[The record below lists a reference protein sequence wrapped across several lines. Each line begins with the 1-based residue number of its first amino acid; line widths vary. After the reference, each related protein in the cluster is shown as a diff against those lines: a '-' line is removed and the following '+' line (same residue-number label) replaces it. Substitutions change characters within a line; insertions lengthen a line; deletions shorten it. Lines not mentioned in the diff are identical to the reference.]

1 MHLPSIRV
9 HFPAS
14 YVGLASLVQ
23 TRWQDPQVAL
33 LPPLVPPSPGWQP
46 ESSQK
51 VLHIQQKQNSGW
63 WVQPIWKIC
72 SVWKT
77 NLSDTEKGCGD
88 SRSMELWSVWVYSK
102 HYTLEDER
110 LEPTNHPWKERKM
123 IWTKPL
129 WLCSMLIFRGE
140 NDKHSKRSDWNISTP
155 CDLEDSGVPNS
166 SPSSGEID
174 HP

>member
-1 MHLPSIRV
+1 MTGSSGGFASSFGASFSWMVTRIFSKSAAHSTKTKFWLVGSTHLKNMLGVKNQSFWHGKR
-9 HFPAS
+9 
-14 YVGLASLVQ
+14 L
-23 TRWQDPQVAL
+23 W
-33 LPPLVPPSPGWQP
+33 
-46 ESSQK
+46 
-51 VLHIQQKQNSGW
+51 
-63 WVQPIWKIC
+63 
-72 SVWKT
+72 
-77 NLSDTEKGCGD
+77 
-88 SRSMELWSVWVYSK
+88 RSMELWSVWVYSK